1 MIKKYEKSEPPST
14 EGAVP
19 TRIERK
25 QVEER
30 IAITA
35 HVVYETIRRE
45 GDEELHRPA
54 AALAWSGLAA
64 GLAMRLSFIAEAL
77 LSSFLPIRRTRA
89 YTQGSTIGNETDELR
104 PQRIRKL
111 EE

>member
-1 MIKKYEKSEPPST
+1 MIKKHEKSESAST
-14 EGAVP
+14 EGTVP

-45 GDEELHRPA
+45 G
-54 AALAWSGLAA
+54 
-64 GLAMRLSFIAEAL
+64 
-77 LSSFLPIRRTRA
+77 
-89 YTQGSTIGNETDELR
+89 TIS
-104 PQRIRKL
+104 
-111 EE
+111 